1 MKTAGRNFWAVVL
14 LMALV
19 GCDPRVKNDIPP
31 PPEGML
37 DKETFVT
44 LHAELQL
51 LEAAYRQRM
60 LNGGDRDAVR
70 AAHRVQ
76 ILDAAGVSGLRL
88 YGDLRLVVQPARSP
102 AGPVSEQVQCSSLD
116 SIEREPAS
124 GTEAHVTGPG
134 DVDVSCTTSSNGRKR
149 RTPAAPCCNLDVS

>member
-76 ILDAAGVSGLRL
+76 ILDAAGVSDSAFTAT
-88 YGDLRLVVQPARSP
+88 YNWWYSQPEALP
-102 AGPVSEQVQCSSLD
+102 AVLQQVQAQARLPRAQQPV
-116 SIEREPAS
+116 ELRQ
-124 GTEAHVTGPG
+124 
-134 DVDVSCTTSSNGRKR
+134 R
-149 RTPAAPCCNLDVS
+149 L

>member
-31 PPEGML
+31 PPDGML

-76 ILDAAGVSGLRL
+76 ILDAAGVNDSAFTAT
-88 YGDLRLVVQPARSP
+88 YNWWYSQPEALP
-102 AGPVSEQVQCSSLD
+102 GVLEEVMLKLD
-116 SIEREPAS
+116 SIERNS
-124 GTEAHVTGPG
+124 QW
-134 DVDVSCTTSSNGRKR
+134 N
-149 RTPAAPCCNLDVS
+149 